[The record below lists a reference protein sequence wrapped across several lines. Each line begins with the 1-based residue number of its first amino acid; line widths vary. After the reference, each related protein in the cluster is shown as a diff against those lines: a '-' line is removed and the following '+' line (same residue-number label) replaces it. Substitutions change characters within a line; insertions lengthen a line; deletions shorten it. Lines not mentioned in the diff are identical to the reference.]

1 MSYFIKVSCLG
12 EGDSSHSE
20 EITIVKANQNKDLVV
35 EDLKTI
41 LSSINATLSSFKEK
55 DELYEFNYVLK
66 IVYNHEMVMQVIE
79 GEYALFQ
86 EVVKHEEL
94 FDETISYIN
103 TAAKGR
109 YNNRIW
115 EDCET
120 PLGNGAMISLVETDK
135 KYIQSYINFLRTCD
149 LDHEVCQWGDI
160 DTIVKKYGF
169 NEETVKLG
177 IARLMS
183 CAGQHGDEQFEIFL
197 EEGLADYISEN
208 KSTFMTLFVE
218 ETTYSLYHNNYYYNY
233 LEAPKTEFV
242 EDVLESI
249 TIVTDI
255 LEDEDIEFYKQE
267 LTRLWLKHRAN

>member
-1 MSYFIKVSCLG
+1 MSNFIKVSCLG

-41 LSSINATLSSFKEK
+41 LSSINSTLSSFKEN
-55 DELYEFNYVLK
+55 DELYEFNYILK
-66 IVYNHEMVMQVIE
+66 IVYNDEMVMQVIE

-115 EDCET
+115 EDSET
-120 PLGNGAMISLVETDK
+120 PLGNGAILNFVEK
-135 KYIQSYINFLRTCD
+135 NIRYIDTYIDFLRTCD
-149 LDHEVCQWGDI
+149 LDHEVSQWGDI

-197 EEGLADYISEN
+197 EEGLTDYISEN
-208 KSTFMTLFVE
+208 KSTFLTLFVE

-249 TIVTDI
+249 IIVTDI